1 MLALRFG
8 LHLKQTQV
16 RVRVRVKVNRQLAPP
31 LESTFSRHPIVVH
44 TNNGHRH

>member
-8 LHLKQTQV
+8 LHLKQTQ
-16 RVRVRVKVNRQLAPP
+16 VRVKVNRQLAPP
-31 LESTFSRHPIVVH
+31 LESTFSRHPIVGH